1 MSMQSQ
7 VPPPSAN
14 EAPKGLPPVAP
25 PSGRFIVQLFL
36 VPGLIV
42 AVALLIVLGI
52 KFLVGG
58 TRTPEEFLKD
68 LDNPNPDIRW
78 RAASDLAQVLKRPE
92 SLELAS
98 DPKFGLD
105 LAQRLETALKELHE
119 GDKTAGKPG
128 KKEADAEQDVM
139 FLSACLGNMTL
150 PVGADLL
157 CTIARD
163 TRGKDPKA
171 VALRRRRAVWS
182 LANLGDN
189 LDRFKQLAPDQQKEI
204 MGQLAADAKGSGSR
218 AKRAEISLNYLKSND
233 KKLLKVDQALAECI
247 EPEDGDPFLREM
259 VAFALRYWDGDLVEE
274 TLEKLSRDQGRG
286 AAVEVGEA
294 D

>member
-1 MSMQSQ
+1 MQ
-7 VPPPSAN
+7 PEAPAPSPA

-42 AVALLIVLGI
+42 AVAVLILLGF

-78 RAASDLAQVLKRPE
+78 RAASDLAQVLNRPE
-92 SLELAS
+92 SLTLAS
-98 DPKFGLD
+98 DPRFGLD
-105 LAQRLETALKELHE
+105 LARRLETAFKEFHE
-119 GDKTAGKPG
+119 EDGAKGKPG
-128 KKEADAEQDVM
+128 KLQADREQDVM
-139 FLSACLGNMTL
+139 FLSACLGNMTV
-150 PVGADLL
+150 PVGVDLL
-157 CTIARD
+157 CGIAQD
-163 TRGKDPKA
+163 TRAKDPKS
-171 VALRRRRAVWS
+171 VALRRRRAVWA

-189 LDRFKQLAPDQQKEI
+189 LGRFNGLSADQKADVLA
-204 MGQLAADAKGSGSR
+204 QLAAEAKGSGSR
-218 AKRAEISLNYLKSND
+218 AKWAEISLQYLKSND
-233 KKLLKVDQALAECI
+233 KKILNVDKALAACI

-259 VAFALRYWDGDLVEE
+259 VAFALRYWDGDLVEK
-274 TLEKLSRDQGRG
+274 TLVKLSRDQGQG
-286 AAVEVGEA
+286 EAVEAGET